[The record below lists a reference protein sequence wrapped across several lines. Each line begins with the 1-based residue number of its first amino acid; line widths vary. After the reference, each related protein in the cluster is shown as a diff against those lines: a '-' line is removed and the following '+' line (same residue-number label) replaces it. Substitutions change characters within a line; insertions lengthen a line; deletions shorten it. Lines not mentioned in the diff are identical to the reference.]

1 MKRLAL
7 IVLLLAA
14 WLLGCG
20 TPRDNA
26 VRIANSAAT
35 FMDTAEDM
43 LAKRYERELLSCVDR
58 AETKLESSSCR
69 AKVKRR
75 YAVAWAS
82 HESARHSWLLLAAT
96 IETADAGGAQP
107 DPIELAKLLGRLAK
121 SLAAF
126 KRIAGS
132 AIEAASAPVTSS
144 STAPTAAPEA
154 PEAASAVPEPSA
166 VSPDQPDG
174 GRGGG
179 S

>member
-7 IVLLLAA
+7 LMLLLAA

-20 TPRDNA
+20 TLRDNA

-35 FMDTAEDM
+35 FMDTAEEL
-43 LAKRYERELLSCVDR
+43 LAKRYERELLGCVDR
-58 AETKLESSSCR
+58 AETKLASSSCR

-132 AIEAASAPVTSS
+132 AIEPASGPVTPSAS
-144 STAPTAAPEA
+144 VRPTAREP
-154 PEAASAVPEPSA
+154 PEAAPV
-166 VSPDQPDG
+166 VSTPPPVGENMPDG
-174 GRGGG
+174 GAGG